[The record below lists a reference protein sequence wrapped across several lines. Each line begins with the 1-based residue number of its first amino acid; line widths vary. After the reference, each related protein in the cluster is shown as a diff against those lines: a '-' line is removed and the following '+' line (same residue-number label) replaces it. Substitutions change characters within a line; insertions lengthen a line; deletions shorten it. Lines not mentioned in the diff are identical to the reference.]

1 MNAQFVWF
9 ILLSLPLIFISRKSL
24 LNPGT
29 HGFYRFLAFEGILW
43 LLVANLPFWFSDPF
57 TPRQIASWILLFI
70 SLYLVTDAVIRLRR
84 HGKARQMR
92 DDPALMSFE
101 KTTQLVESGIYRYI
115 RHPMYS
121 SLLFLCWGIFL
132 KHPGAGLF
140 GVALVVS
147 GLLTET
153 ALIDEKECRAYF
165 GETYRH
171 YMQLTKRFVPFIL

>member
-9 ILLSLPLIFISRKSL
+9 ILLSLPLVVVSRKSL
-24 LNPGT
+24 LKPGT

-43 LLVANLPFWFSDPF
+43 LLVANFRFWFDTPF
-57 TPRQIASWILLFI
+57 TPAHLVSWVFLLI
-70 SLYLVTDAVIRLRR
+70 SLYLVTASVLQFRKQGRAHASRNDT
-84 HGKARQMR
+84 
-92 DDPALMSFE
+92 ALLPFE

-121 SLLFLCWGIFL
+121 SLLFLCWGIFF

-140 GVALVVS
+140 GVAVVVS

-153 ALIDEKECRAYF
+153 ALIDEKECSFYF
-165 GETYRH
+165 GEPYTH
-171 YMQLTKRFVPFIL
+171 YMQRTKRFVPFIF